1 MIASIEFCFDYSSP
15 WAYLAN
21 ELLKSRFGD
30 APVSFTPIYLRG
42 LEAFASGLPYSPA
55 KLQYIAQDVAR
66 VARHERIAMK
76 APSNFPINGLYA
88 LRGAL
93 VAERAGMFAPYH
105 EAMFRA
111 AWAEDRDVSKK
122 DTVVDIASKVGVPGF
137 AEAIED
143 AAIKEALK
151 KNTERAVA
159 RGLFGVPSFFVG
171 EKLFWGQDR
180 MNFAKRTFDRAKEK
194 VAP

>member
-21 ELLKSRFGD
+21 ELLPRRFGD

-42 LEAFASGLPYSPA
+42 LEAFASGLPYSGA

-66 VARHERIAMK
+66 VARHEQIAMK

-93 VAERAGMFAPYH
+93 VAERAGLFAPYH
-105 EAMFRA
+105 QAMFRA
-111 AWAEDRDVSKK
+111 AWAEDKDVSKK
-122 DTVVDIASKVGVPGF
+122 DVVAEVAGQVGISGF
-137 AEAIED
+137 TEAMEEP
-143 AAIKEALK
+143 AIKEALK

-180 MNFAKRTFDRAKEK
+180 MDFALRAYERVKEK
-194 VAP
+194 VAT